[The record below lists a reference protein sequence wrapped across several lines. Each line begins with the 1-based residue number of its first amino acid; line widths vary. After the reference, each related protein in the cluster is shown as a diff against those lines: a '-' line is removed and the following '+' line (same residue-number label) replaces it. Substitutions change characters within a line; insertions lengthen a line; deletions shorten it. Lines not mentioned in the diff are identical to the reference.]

1 MGIDISDVHTPRLGS
16 TADDNMPL
24 QRCEHEGKP
33 AWRWGESGKAYTY
46 EPGNEESERRAR
58 KQAISQG
65 LAIGGGTLKK
75 DAVPSLD
82 EMIADELKGS
92 GDYAR
97 ASDEATDP
105 DIKSMFL
112 SMSQDELRHSEM
124 LKTIAAQQ
132 MTKAWTVDIAK
143 IADNVIYG
151 IVLKANT
158 EDLQGD
164 FMSPD
169 DIREAMHDYMAQYRS
184 ININHADDIDACP
197 VECWQAKE
205 SGTLGN
211 SRYNPGDWIMGTRI
225 YDESI
230 LQAVREG
237 KFRSYSIEGVGQRV
251 PLS

>member
-1 MGIDISDVHTPRLGS
+1 MDYGDVHVPRLG
-16 TADDNMPL
+16 DDNMPL

-46 EPGNEESERRAR
+46 EPGNEESEQNAK
-58 KQAISQG
+58 KQAIDQG

-82 EMIADELKGS
+82 EMINDELKGS

-105 DIKSMFL
+105 EIKSMFL

-132 MTKAWTVDIAK
+132 MTKAWVIDIAK
-143 IADNVIYG
+143 VQDNCIYG

-164 FMSPD
+164 IMSPD
-169 DIREAMHDYMAQYRS
+169 DIRVAMHEFMEEFRT
-184 ININHADDIDACP
+184 INKNHTDDIDACP

-205 SGTLGN
+205 PGTLGN
-211 SRYNPGDWIMGTRI
+211 SRYNPGDWLMGVKIHDAEVLR
-225 YDESI
+225 
-230 LQAVREG
+230 AVQEG
-237 KFRSYSIEGVGQRV
+237 KLRSYSIEGVGQRV